1 MSGSMLARL
10 SREAIHHRE
19 PAARRLAVLLSTLFL
34 LALASV
40 ATFTT
45 VQAKH
50 EAEAAPRTAMTEL
63 SSAAT
68 H

>member
-1 MSGSMLARL
+1 MSGSVLPRL
-10 SREAIHHRE
+10 SRGAIPHRE
-19 PAARRLAVLLSTLFL
+19 PAARRLGVLLSTLFL
-34 LALASV
+34 LALATV

-50 EAEAAPRTAMTEL
+50 EAAPHTAIAEIPG
-63 SSAAT
+63 AGT